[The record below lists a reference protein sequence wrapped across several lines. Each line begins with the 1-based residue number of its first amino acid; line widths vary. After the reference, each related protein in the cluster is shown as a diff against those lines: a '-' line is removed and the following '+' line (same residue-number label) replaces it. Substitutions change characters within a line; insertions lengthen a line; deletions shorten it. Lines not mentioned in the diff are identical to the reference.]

1 MFRALALLL
10 SEPRGFCLRA
20 DRILFSFAEAVIKIN
35 SMCNAIDCS
44 SSKGVEHGVL
54 RKHRGFLW
62 RSASVAG
69 AWTSG
74 TRRVSSTETVPT
86 NPLRVFA
93 LRRRISLSA
102 RRLMGCLTAV
112 RILTVDGC
120 DVQATTLGMA
130 VSMAKRRGSSGCAS
144 SATRRTACVAAIEV
158 CGISRKSWEMDVE
171 TDVEMG
177 LAEDEG
183 EEEEDNAFS
192 SNGKVVDV
200 KMSVRGETVRQE
212 VQGKRCKSTCAK
224 VHVGSMAMRIP
235 TWTAKTG
242 RIVLQTR
249 KVKCWPKQ
257 VQVVAVDESV
267 GSTPDVIPR
276 LTQGLDDLL
285 VCVKVI

>member
-1 MFRALALLL
+1 
-10 SEPRGFCLRA
+10 
-20 DRILFSFAEAVIKIN
+20 
-35 SMCNAIDCS
+35 
-44 SSKGVEHGVL
+44 
-54 RKHRGFLW
+54 
-62 RSASVAG
+62 
-69 AWTSG
+69 
-74 TRRVSSTETVPT
+74 
-86 NPLRVFA
+86 
-93 LRRRISLSA
+93 
-102 RRLMGCLTAV
+102 MGCLTAV
-112 RILTVDGC
+112 RIPTVDGC

-183 EEEEDNAFS
+183 EEDNAFS
-192 SNGKVVDV
+192 SNGQVVDV
-200 KMSVRGETVRQE
+200 KMSVRGKTVRQE
-212 VQGKRCKSTCAK
+212 VQGKRCKSICAK

-276 LTQGLDDLL
+276 LGQGLDDLL
-285 VCVKVI
+285 VCFKVIYLIRGLVFVECSFDPISSCLFITYCLTDATDWNQTKPVCDSAQGWIFLSGRSDSKHTQRV